1 MAGGLPVRQHPTR
14 TCVACRTPRQK
25 RELLRVV
32 RTPGGAIVLDASGRA
47 PGRGAYV
54 CAADACQDA
63 AMAKGALRRAL
74 GVPIPAGLF
83 GPARVVGAIA
93 PMLQNQNQDDQEGG
107 A

>member
-1 MAGGLPVRQHPTR
+1 M
-14 TCVACRTPRQK
+14 ACRTPRQK

-63 AMAKGALRRAL
+63 ALAKGALRRAL
-74 GVPIPAGLF
+74 AVPIPAGLF
-83 GPARVVGAIA
+83 DPVRAAATAV
-93 PMLQNQNQDDQEGG
+93 PMIQNQDDRKGG

>member
-1 MAGGLPVRQHPTR
+1 M
-14 TCVACRTPRQK
+14 ACRTSRQK

-63 AMAKGALRRAL
+63 ALAKGALRRAL
-74 GVPIPAGLF
+74 AVPIPAGLF
-83 GPARVVGAIA
+83 DPVRAAATAV
-93 PMLQNQNQDDQEGG
+93 PMIQNQDDRKGG

>member
-1 MAGGLPVRQHPTR
+1 
-14 TCVACRTPRQK
+14 VACRTSRQK

-63 AMAKGALRRAL
+63 ALAKGALRRAL
-74 GVPIPAGLF
+74 AVPIPAGLF
-83 GPARVVGAIA
+83 DPVRAAATAV
-93 PMLQNQNQDDQEGG
+93 PMIQNQDDRKGG

>member
-1 MAGGLPVRQHPTR
+1 
-14 TCVACRTPRQK
+14 VACRTPRQK

-63 AMAKGALRRAL
+63 ALAKGALRRAL
-74 GVPIPAGLF
+74 AVPIPAGLF
-83 GPARVVGAIA
+83 DPVRAAATAV
-93 PMLQNQNQDDQEGG
+93 PMIQNQDDRKGG

>member
-1 MAGGLPVRQHPTR
+1 
-14 TCVACRTPRQK
+14 VACRTSRQK

-63 AMAKGALRRAL
+63 ALAKGALRRAL
-74 GVPIPAGLF
+74 AVPIPAGLF
-83 GPARVVGAIA
+83 DPVRAAATAVPLI
-93 PMLQNQNQDDQEGG
+93 QNQDDRKGG

>member
-1 MAGGLPVRQHPTR
+1 
-14 TCVACRTPRQK
+14 VACRTPRQK

-63 AMAKGALRRAL
+63 ALAKGALRRAL
-74 GVPIPAGLF
+74 AVPIPAGLF
-83 GPARVVGAIA
+83 DPVRVAATAVRMI
-93 PMLQNQNQDDQEGG
+93 QNQDDREGG

>member
-1 MAGGLPVRQHPTR
+1 MAGGLAPRQHPTR

-32 RTPGGAIVLDASGRA
+32 RTPGGAIVLDATGRA

-54 CAADACQDA
+54 CAAAACRDA

-74 GVPIPAGLF
+74 AVPIPAGLF
-83 GPARVVGAIA
+83 DPAPGIGAAA
-93 PMLQNQNQDDQEGG
+93 PLMQHQDDQEGG

>member
-1 MAGGLPVRQHPTR
+1 MAGGLPPRLHPTR

-32 RTPGGAIVLDASGRA
+32 RTPGGAIVLDPTGRA

-54 CAADACQDA
+54 CADAACQA
-63 AMAKGALRRAL
+63 AALTKGALRRAL
-74 GVPIPAGLF
+74 AVAIPAGLF
-83 GPARVVGAIA
+83 DPQRAVGAA
-93 PMLQNQNQDDQEGG
+93 QPMMQNRDDQEGG